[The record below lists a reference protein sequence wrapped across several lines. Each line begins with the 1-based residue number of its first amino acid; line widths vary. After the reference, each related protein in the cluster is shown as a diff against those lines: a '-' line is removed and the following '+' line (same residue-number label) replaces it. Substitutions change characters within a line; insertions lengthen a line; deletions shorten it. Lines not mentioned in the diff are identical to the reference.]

1 MRGRKAEPLEKKVA
15 KGARGAA
22 TAAKSAP
29 ARVESNPQP
38 PEWLKDHALTCWNR
52 VSNILFMRGQLS
64 ADSEIALLGLSMCYA
79 EWVELAHDLH
89 LNGRFQKVM
98 TKAAAMTGNEDGES
112 AYMERA
118 RPSLAAFQDCDRR
131 LKNWLVEF
139 GLTDASRSK
148 VTVGAPEAADEDDPL
163 ARYGL
168 N

>member
-22 TAAKSAP
+22 AAAKAAP
-29 ARVESNPQP
+29 TRVESHPKAP
-38 PEWLKDHALTCWNR
+38 AWLANHAKTCWER

-79 EWVELAHDLH
+79 EWVELAEDLRV
-89 LNGRFQKVM
+89 NGRFQKVK
-98 TKAAAMTGNEDGES
+98 TKAAAMSGNDDEES

-118 RPSLAAFQDCDRR
+118 RPCLAAFQDCDRR

-148 VTVGAPEAADEDDPL
+148 VTVGAPDAPDEDDPL